1 MLLIISINMSLKI
14 QNSKIAPS
22 KINSKMSARSYSFNK
37 KNNIINSF
45 ILFGCWNDIDCT
57 NKRHPIYRDI
67 VIQEVNREH
76 DKLVIVAGDNWYTN
90 SYEYKNVNYKY
101 YPYDIL
107 KSGYQL
113 LLKNE
118 NKFYDIILGNH
129 DEDIDGIDTK
139 EAKVSKNIFDASSNN
154 IQYNAYKI
162 LKAQN
167 YIKTIKDDCML
178 KIQKYVITNIVK
190 KKYNFKL
197 PLLEELKNIDS
208 DSFRVKKVALL
219 SCIKNPHIKELNE
232 GVYIIYINTNLFDNY
247 TYKSKYDK
255 IANNISTNKM
265 IRYVKRIG
273 KLLDIYKPKLLFI
286 AGHNPLVAYKKAKF
300 HKLNDIYKD
309 PNNFTVI
316 NSLISILNKYKT
328 IYLCAD
334 VHNFNIALI
343 NKNIGTV
350 ISGTGGASPDYEKY
364 EGKLNY
370 LISPDKNIINISQH
384 YVYNAY
390 GYTKI
395 KYDSNFNVYVTYKQI
410 FNAYAYKDRAYEKGF
425 IEKPVKYYNF
435 VFKNTEN
442 GWLLEKTPD
451 KMSSRTIKLD
461 MKYLLDRKKIF
472 CDKTTSNAKDN
483 ITSLIKRD
491 QLVYSKNVK
500 YTYLKNDPNTPLLCY
515 YKAKKNKKK

>member
-1 MLLIISINMSLKI
+1 MNIKE
-14 QNSKIAPS
+14 NSKS
-22 KINSKMSARSYSFNK
+22 KIITYRLNSKMSARSYLSNK
-37 KNNIINSF
+37 RNNIINSF
-45 ILFGCWNDIDCT
+45 ILFGCWNDIDCS
-57 NKRHPIYRDI
+57 NKKHPIYRDI
-67 VIQEVNREH
+67 VIQEVNREQ

-90 SYEYKNVNYKY
+90 SYVYKNVNYKY
-101 YPYDIL
+101 YPFDIL

-129 DEDIDGIDTK
+129 DEDIDGIDNK
-139 EAKVSKNIFDASSNN
+139 DAKVSKNIFDKSIDYN
-154 IQYNAYKI
+154 IDAYKM
-162 LKAQN
+162 LKSEN
-167 YIKTIKDDCML
+167 YIKIIKDDCML
-178 KIQKYVITNIVK
+178 KIQKYVIKNIVK
-190 KKYNFKL
+190 KNYNFKV
-197 PLLEELKNIDS
+197 PLLEDLKNIDS
-208 DSFRVKKVALL
+208 DSFKVKNVALL
-219 SCIKNPHIKELNE
+219 TCIKNPHIKKLNE

-247 TYKSKYDK
+247 TYKSNNDK

-265 IRYVKRIG
+265 IAYIKRIQ
-273 KLLDIYKPKLLFI
+273 KLLNIYNPKLLFI
-286 AGHNPLVAYKKAKF
+286 TGHNPLVAYKKAKF

-309 PNNFTVI
+309 EENCKVI
-316 NSLISILNKYKT
+316 NNLISILNKYKT

-334 VHNFNIALI
+334 VHNFNIAVI
-343 NKNIGTV
+343 NNNIGTV

-370 LISPDKNIINISQH
+370 LISPNKNIINISEH

-395 KYDSNFNVYVTYKQI
+395 KYDSDFNVYVTYKQI
-410 FNAYAYKDRAYEKGF
+410 FNAYTYKDRIYEKNF

-442 GWLLEKTPD
+442 GWNLEKKPD
-451 KMSSRTIKLD
+451 KMSSRQVKLD
-461 MKYLLDRKKIF
+461 MKYLLDKKKIF
-472 CDKTTSNAKDN
+472 CDNTTSNSKDN
-483 ITSLIKRD
+483 ITSLIKRN

>member
-1 MLLIISINMSLKI
+1 MNIKE
-14 QNSKIAPS
+14 NSKS
-22 KINSKMSARSYSFNK
+22 KIINYRLNSKMSARSYLSNK
-37 KNNIINSF
+37 RNNIINSF
-45 ILFGCWNDIDCT
+45 ILFGCWNDIDCS
-57 NKRHPIYRDI
+57 NKKHPIYRDI

-90 SYEYKNVNYKY
+90 SYVYKNVNYKY
-101 YPYDIL
+101 YPFDIL

-118 NKFYDIILGNH
+118 NKLYDIILGNH
-129 DEDIDGIDTK
+129 DEDIDGIDNK
-139 EAKVSKNIFDASSNN
+139 NAKVTKNIFDTTTDYN
-154 IQYNAYKI
+154 IDAYKI
-162 LKAQN
+162 LKSEN

-178 KIQKYVITNIVK
+178 KIQKYVIKNIVK
-190 KKYNFKL
+190 KNYNFKL
-197 PLLEELKNIDS
+197 PLLEDLKNIDS
-208 DSFRVKKVALL
+208 DSFRVNNVTLL
-219 SCIKNPHIKELNE
+219 TCIKNPHIKKLND

-247 TYKSKYDK
+247 TYKSKNDK
-255 IANNISTNKM
+255 IANNISRNKM
-265 IRYVKRIG
+265 IAYINRIQI
-273 KLLDIYKPKLLFI
+273 LLNIKKPKLLFI
-286 AGHNPLVAYKKAKF
+286 SGHNPLVAYKKAKF

-309 PNNFTVI
+309 EENCKVI
-316 NSLISILNKYKT
+316 NNLISILNRYKT

-334 VHNFNIALI
+334 VHNFNIAVI

-370 LISPDKNIINISQH
+370 LISPNKNIINISQH

-395 KYDSNFNVYVTYKQI
+395 KYDSDFNVYVTYKQI
-410 FNAYAYKDRAYEKGF
+410 FNAYIYKDRVYEKNL

-442 GWLLEKTPD
+442 GWNLEKKPD
-451 KMSSRTIKLD
+451 KMSSRKVKLD
-461 MKYLLDRKKIF
+461 MKYLLDKKKIF
-472 CDKTTSNAKDN
+472 CDNTTSNSKDN
-483 ITSLIKRD
+483 ITTLIKRN

-515 YKAKKNKKK
+515 YKAKKIKK

>member
-1 MLLIISINMSLKI
+1 
-14 QNSKIAPS
+14 
-22 KINSKMSARSYSFNK
+22 
-37 KNNIINSF
+37 
-45 ILFGCWNDIDCT
+45 
-57 NKRHPIYRDI
+57 
-67 VIQEVNREH
+67 
-76 DKLVIVAGDNWYTN
+76 
-90 SYEYKNVNYKY
+90 
-101 YPYDIL
+101 
-107 KSGYQL
+107 
-113 LLKNE
+113 
-118 NKFYDIILGNH
+118 
-129 DEDIDGIDTK
+129 
-139 EAKVSKNIFDASSNN
+139 
-154 IQYNAYKI
+154 
-162 LKAQN
+162 
-167 YIKTIKDDCML
+167 
-178 KIQKYVITNIVK
+178 
-190 KKYNFKL
+190 
-197 PLLEELKNIDS
+197 
-208 DSFRVKKVALL
+208 
-219 SCIKNPHIKELNE
+219 
-232 GVYIIYINTNLFDNY
+232 
-247 TYKSKYDK
+247 
-255 IANNISTNKM
+255 M